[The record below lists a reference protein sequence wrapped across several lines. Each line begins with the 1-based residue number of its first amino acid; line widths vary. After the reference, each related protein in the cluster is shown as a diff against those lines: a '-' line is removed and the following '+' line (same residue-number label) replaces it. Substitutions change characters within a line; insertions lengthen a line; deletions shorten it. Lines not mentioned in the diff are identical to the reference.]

1 MKGRPVRGF
10 FAGLL
15 LGIFVDID
23 LVFGGVVKLSSVV
36 LTILPIALIVVG
48 LLLGIWAPVGRS
60 RGPALASSSGPI
72 PPSAP
77 PTVTTVPASTPPP
90 TTTPPDP
97 APPASPPPA
106 SPPPPTEDTPPI

>member
-1 MKGRPVRGF
+1 MKGRLVRGF
-10 FAGLL
+10 FAGLF

-36 LTILPIALIVVG
+36 LTILPIVLIVVG

-60 RGPALASSSGPI
+60 RGAALAPSSGDPAE
-72 PPSAP
+72 AP

-90 TTTPPDP
+90 TTALPDP
-97 APPASPPPA
+97 GRGPPRRPNHRLLRPR
-106 SPPPPTEDTPPI
+106 TRRPI